1 MTTKMYN
8 VRPDAVKFTWEEFK
22 PDLAAQDAINIMN
35 RATTEY
41 IRQQMQEKEDL
52 MKKTIDEALE
62 AAGFEYEA
70 WTLSKPH
77 KSLPSLITLYPSEKE
92 LIFFGVIEDQRY
104 HDLST
109 EERFKYRIFDGYDEI
124 EKGMQVIKPRV
135 VRNISY

>member
-1 MTTKMYN
+1 MYTFK
-8 VRPDAVKFTWEEFK
+8 PEDLKFTWKEFE
-22 PDLAAQDAINIMN
+22 PDHSAQDAINIMQ

-41 IRQQMQEKEDL
+41 FQQQVKEKDDL
-52 MKKTIDEALE
+52 IKKTIDESLE
-62 AAGFEYEA
+62 ESDFEYEA

-77 KSLPSLITLYPSEKE
+77 KSLPALITLYPSEKE

-124 EKGMQVIKPRV
+124 AKGMQVIKPRV
-135 VRNISY
+135 VPNICY